1 LKIRNAFLLSLLFS
15 LFYLNNV
22 QFYVKK
28 QSNSAITPLKN
39 IYRITQ
45 RTAIFQMADAG
56 NFLWIFMV
64 SNPLVNRGLSKI
76 HTVNK
81 IREEKMNQGFHEG
94 LSLEIYYREISFT

>member
-1 LKIRNAFLLSLLFS
+1 
-15 LFYLNNV
+15 
-22 QFYVKK
+22 
-28 QSNSAITPLKN
+28 
-39 IYRITQ
+39 
-45 RTAIFQMADAG
+45 MADAG